1 MANADIGATLR
12 RAALAAPVAALLAA
26 CATAQGDRPLQPE
39 ASSAFRAGL
48 TAVSATRHMAA
59 SANPLATEAG
69 REILRAG
76 GSAVDAAIA
85 IQLVLGLVEPQSSGL
100 GGGAFLMHWDGKR
113 VEAYDARE
121 TAPLAADEELFL
133 LPDGKAMPFYD
144 AVVGGRSVGTPGA
157 VRLLEVAHRQHGKLP
172 WARLFEPALRLADN
186 GFAMSPRL
194 NMLLASEKF
203 LKSSDAAAA
212 AYFYQADG
220 TPKAVG
226 TIIRNPAY
234 AATLRAIQSGGAD
247 AFYKGDIATDIVKAV
262 RAHPNGGRLAE
273 GDLAAYQVKTREA
286 VCSDYRQ
293 WRVCGMP
300 PPSSGGVAVA
310 QMLGMFSVRNISVV
324 PPVTVNG
331 KLEPQADA
339 VHLFS
344 EAGRLAFADRG
355 LYLGDS
361 DFVPVNVAGLIDPHY
376 LRQRANLIGD
386 RSMGTAKAGVPP
398 GTKTAFAPDA
408 SPPKTSTSHISVVDS
423 FGNALSMTTTI
434 EDVFGAR
441 VMVRGFLLNN
451 QLTDFSFVPQADGLP
466 VANRVQPG
474 KRPRSSMAP
483 TLVFEKASGQL
494 VATVGS
500 PGGSQIIGYVAKT
513 LVGIMDWNLDVQQA
527 IALPNFGSRNGP
539 TEVEKGQVS
548 SGLIDALKARGH
560 DVREIDMGSGLQGI
574 VRVRLP
580 DGRSGW
586 AGGADPR
593 REGVALGD

>member
-1 MANADIGATLR
+1 VTVQPFAIAVR
-12 RAALAAPVAALLAA
+12 RFVLAAPVAALVAA
-26 CATAQGDRPLQPE
+26 CATAPVDRPSQPE
-39 ASSAFRAGL
+39 ASSAFRNGL
-48 TAVSATRHMAA
+48 ATVTASRHMAA

-76 GSAVDAAIA
+76 GTAVDAAIA

-100 GGGAFLMHWDGKR
+100 GGGAFLMHWDGRR
-113 VEAYDARE
+113 VVAYDGRE
-121 TAPLAADEELFL
+121 TAPMAADENLFL

-157 VRLLEVAHRQHGKLP
+157 VRLLEVAHRRHGKLA
-172 WARLFEPALRLADN
+172 WARLCEPALRLADT

-194 NMLLASEKF
+194 NMLLAAEKH
-203 LKSSDAAAA
+203 LRSDPSAA
-212 AYFYQADG
+212 AYFYQPDG

-226 TIIRNPAY
+226 TMVRNPAY
-234 AATLRAIQSGGAD
+234 AETLRALQAGGAE
-247 AFYKGDIATDIVKAV
+247 AFYKGAIAADIVKTV
-262 RAHPNGGRLAE
+262 RSHRNAGGLDVS
-273 GDLAAYQVKTREA
+273 DLAAYEVKVREA
-286 VCSDYRQ
+286 VCTDYRQ

-310 QMLGMFSVRNISVV
+310 QMLGMFSVRNIGVV

-331 KLEPQADA
+331 KLEPQPDA

-355 LYLGDS
+355 QYLADS
-361 DFVPVNVAGLIDPHY
+361 DFVPVNLAGLVDAAY
-376 LRQRANLIGD
+376 LKQRAQLITD
-386 RSMGTAKAGVPP
+386 RSMGTAKPGVPP
-398 GTKTAFAPDA
+398 GTRAAFAPDD
-408 SPPKTSTSHISVVDS
+408 SPVKTSTSHISVVDS
-423 FGNALSMTTTI
+423 FGNAVSMTTTI

-451 QLTDFSFVPQADGLP
+451 QLTDFSFTPQTGGLP

-483 TLVFEKASGQL
+483 TLVFDKASGEV

-500 PGGSQIIGYVAKT
+500 PGGSQIIGYVTKT
-513 LVGIMDWNLDVQQA
+513 LVGVMDWNLDVQQA
-527 IALPNFGSRNGP
+527 ISLPNFGSRNGP

-548 SGLIDALKARGH
+548 SALIDGLKARGH

-580 DGRSGW
+580 DGRMAWS
-586 AGGADPR
+586 GGADPR